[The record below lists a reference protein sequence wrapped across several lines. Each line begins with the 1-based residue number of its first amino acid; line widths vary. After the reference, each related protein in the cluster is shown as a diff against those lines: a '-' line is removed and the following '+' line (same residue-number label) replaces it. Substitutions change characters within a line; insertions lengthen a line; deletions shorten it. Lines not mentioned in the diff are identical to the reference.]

1 MKKKML
7 FNTYTKKLKNLENIS
22 NYNMKAI
29 LYIDLDNFPIKE
41 SYQHTLTDLNE
52 NYDIRFLSKKIF
64 GEMELLKNL
73 QLDIQQ
79 SHVLIPCP
87 KLTKY
92 KNGTDI
98 KLTIEIMKDL
108 FTNKSVDTF
117 IIASADTD
125 YIPVI
130 KEIKEQGKEVILLK
144 DKNTHLNSVLKETA
158 DQVIECDSN
167 KSDNIYKSRLIINNI
182 IDILFTRNNN
192 GSGTYNISTINDH
205 LMKHKYYYKDY
216 GFKTFKHTMI
226 TCIDSKKYKL
236 DFNTELIRKL

>member
-1 MKKKML
+1 
-7 FNTYTKKLKNLENIS
+7 
-22 NYNMKAI
+22 MKAI

-41 SYQHTLTDLNE
+41 NYQNMLNE
-52 NYDIRFLSKKIF
+52 LNVNYEIKLLSKKIF
-64 GEMELLKNL
+64 GELELLKNL

-79 SHVLIPCP
+79 SHMLIPCP
-87 KLTKY
+87 KLTKH

-108 FTNKSVDTF
+108 FTNQSVETF

-144 DKNTHLNSVLKETA
+144 DKNTYLNSVLKDAA

-167 KSDNIYKSRLIINNI
+167 KSDTVSKSKLLINDLINK
-182 IDILFTRNNN
+182 LFIKNNN
-192 GSGTYNISTINDH
+192 SNTYNIGAINDY
-205 LMKHKYYYKDY
+205 LMKNKYYYKDY
-216 GFKTFKHTMI
+216 GFKTFKQAIT
-226 TCIDSKKYKL
+226 TCIDAKKYQL
-236 DFNTELIRKL
+236 DFSTEILTKIN

>member
-1 MKKKML
+1 
-7 FNTYTKKLKNLENIS
+7 
-22 NYNMKAI
+22 MKAI
-29 LYIDLDNFPIKE
+29 LYIDLDHFPIKD
-41 SYQHTLTDLNE
+41 SYQHTLNDLNVH
-52 NYDIRFLSKKIF
+52 YYIKLLSKKIV

-79 SHVLIPCP
+79 SHTMIPCP

-108 FTNKSVDTF
+108 FSNNSVETF

-130 KEIKEQGKEVILLK
+130 KEIKEKGKEVILLK
-144 DKNTHLNSVLKETA
+144 DKNTHLNSLLKEAA

-167 KSDNIYKSRLIINNI
+167 KSDDIYKSNLIINNI
-182 IDILFTRNNN
+182 IDTLSAKST
-192 GSGTYNISTINDH
+192 TAKYNIGAINDN
-205 LMKHKYYYKDY
+205 LIKYKYYYKDY
-216 GFKTFKHTMI
+216 GFKTFKNAMI
-226 TCIDSKKYKL
+226 TCVDTRKYKL
-236 DFNTELIRKL
+236 DFNTELITKL